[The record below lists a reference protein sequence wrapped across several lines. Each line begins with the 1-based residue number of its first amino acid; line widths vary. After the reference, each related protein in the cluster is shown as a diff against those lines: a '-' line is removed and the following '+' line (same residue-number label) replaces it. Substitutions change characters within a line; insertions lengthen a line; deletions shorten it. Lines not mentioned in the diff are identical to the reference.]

1 MDYKVMKESLEYGEE
16 YSFMY
21 NNKKYWIS
29 QNDNGNYL
37 TNATDEET
45 QEFKNSND
53 LLVYGRIENKSLK
66 DIWDD
71 IKEQF

>member
-1 MDYKVMKESLEYGEE
+1 MDYKNMEKSLEYGEE
-16 YSFMY
+16 YGFIY
-21 NNKKYWIS
+21 QNKKYWIS
-29 QNDNGNYL
+29 QNEQGNYL

-53 LLVYGRIENKSLK
+53 LLEHGRIENKSLK